1 MISALGTVDARSL
14 FLLRLEFSLGAM
26 GTRAGPW
33 AGRKRPCVAL
43 RASRFSPAPVV
54 FSWGAELAAGF
65 SLLILV
71 SARPATFAV
80 RFPLLVLIIANSAI
94 LATSAGIFGIAV
106 FTGTALL
113 ANAALLAAAQIVPFF
128 AFANVIVV
136 LGPVVSADTAGAVRR
151 VALLA
156 SV

>member
-1 MISALGTVDARSL
+1 MCRRPGQ
-14 FLLRLEFSLGAM
+14 LRKQIVGL
-26 GTRAGPW
+26 T
-33 AGRKRPCVAL
+33 
-43 RASRFSPAPVV
+43 
-54 FSWGAELAAGF
+54 
-65 SLLILV
+65 
-71 SARPATFAV
+71 
-80 RFPLLVLIIANSAI
+80 
-94 LATSAGIFGIAV
+94 FGIAV